1 MAPFVWPC
9 LIIAGIIRRPP
20 HSSAEDQPW
29 LRGAQ
34 PSLCLGSRDQWQ
46 RQTWQGLRFLV
57 VQLFAS
63 QVEGRMYIYKLHD
76 YFFGRDY
83 NFVSYFGKCRVFV
96 LSHMMAAC
104 AGAWI
109 SPRDE
114 QKDSNQSTP
123 GIGIY
128 RRHVTLLPLTHS
140 FLLLLPSGSL

>member
-9 LIIAGIIRRPP
+9 LMIAGIIRRPP

-76 YFFGRDY
+76 YFLAETII
-83 NFVSYFGKCRVFV
+83 
-96 LSHMMAAC
+96 LS
-104 AGAWI
+104 
-109 SPRDE
+109 
-114 QKDSNQSTP
+114 
-123 GIGIY
+123 
-128 RRHVTLLPLTHS
+128 VTLES
-140 FLLLLPSGSL
+140 VEFLFSAI